1 MEFKHDY
8 IQSQNYIEG
17 RHAKNF
23 SYESE
28 SASQKM
34 GCALE
39 TKLVTLY
46 TASIWHASSRP
57 FWLLSIDLYQWNCEI
72 AFSNLGEVFLM
83 GAQISAPLL

>member
-1 MEFKHDY
+1 MTTFNHRITLKGVMLK
-8 IQSQNYIEG
+8 ISVT
-17 RHAKNF
+17 
-23 SYESE
+23 ESE

-46 TASIWHASSRP
+46 TASIWHPSSRP
-57 FWLLSIDLYQWNCEI
+57 FWLLSIDLYQWNCEM
-72 AFSNLGEVFLM
+72 ASSNLGEVFLM